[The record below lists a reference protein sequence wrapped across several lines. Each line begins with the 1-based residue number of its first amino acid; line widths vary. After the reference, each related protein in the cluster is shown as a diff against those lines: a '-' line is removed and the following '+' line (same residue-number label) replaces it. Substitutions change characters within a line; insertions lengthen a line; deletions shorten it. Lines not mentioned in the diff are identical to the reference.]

1 MNKAVDLREDNDP
14 WERTPNLA
22 RSLRELGISLSVLKR
37 YKKAFPPT
45 EKAVVLRKKLT
56 CADPR
61 MYNGDLAFSLYQSS
75 RFLHGLRR
83 YEEALSGERSIQ
95 AQKGTRARRT

>member
-14 WERTPNLA
+14 WVHTPNLA

-45 EKAVVLRKKLT
+45 EKTVVLGKKLT

-61 MYNGDLAFSLYQSS
+61 RYKGDFSFSLYQSS
-75 RFLHGLRR
+75 YVF
-83 YEEALSGERSIQ
+83 SI
-95 AQKGTRARRT
+95 